1 MRNCRGF
8 TLVEV
13 LVALVILSTVMVGLA
28 VSRNQQVEQ
37 LQAALERSR
46 AAELAAE
53 ELARV
58 VADTEDAE
66 AYAAETRSSAE
77 GLVTRLSR
85 TKVWLERLPLDVV
98 TVEVYRADRPG
109 DGPLVT
115 RTLYRPPPE
124 KSEAGP

>member
-1 MRNCRGF
+1 MKSRRGF

-13 LVALVILSTVMVGLA
+13 LVALVILSTVMAALA
-28 VSRNQQVEQ
+28 VSRNRQVEQ

-58 VADTEDAE
+58 VAETGDAE
-66 AYAAETRSSAE
+66 AYAAETQTSAE
-77 GLVTRLSR
+77 GLVTRLAR

-98 TVEVYRADRPG
+98 TVEVYRAERPG

-124 KSEAGP
+124 KSETGP

>member
-1 MRNCRGF
+1 MTSRRGF

-13 LVALVILSTVMVGLA
+13 LVALVILSTVMAALA
-28 VSRNQQVEQ
+28 VSRHRQVEQ
-37 LQAALERSR
+37 LQAALDRSR

-58 VADTEDAE
+58 VSETGEAE
-66 AYAAETRSSAE
+66 AYAAEAQSSVD

-85 TKVWLERLPLDVV
+85 TKVWLERLPIDVV
-98 TVEVYRADRPG
+98 TVEVYRAERPG
-109 DGPLVT
+109 DGALVT

>member
-1 MRNCRGF
+1 MTSRRGF

-13 LVALVILSTVMVGLA
+13 LVALVILSTVMAALA
-28 VSRNQQVEQ
+28 VSRNRQVEQ
-37 LQAALERSR
+37 LQAALDRSR
-46 AAELAAE
+46 AAELATE
-53 ELARV
+53 ELARAV
-58 VADTEDAE
+58 SESGE
-66 AYAAETRSSAE
+66 ERAYAAETQSNAD

-85 TKVWLERLPLDVV
+85 TKVWLERLPIDVV
-98 TVEVYRADRPG
+98 TVEVYRAERPG